1 MKLEPQGVARSV
13 RSLLP
18 ELPSLVD
25 GDPAPL
31 TRGVEEC
38 LEIIEGEDKR
48 ADDAVVE
55 LLGLLLEHPRAHAR
69 FVELLPSQARVTTR
83 STGEAP
89 VASPALKRH
98 VDLSCPREVFL
109 DTPRIQVVVRL
120 RVEATEHTVEDLE
133 LKLDGSLPVVVRLE
147 APGFAPL
154 TRPEQSVPVLD
165 SQDSPPLVFDLVPR
179 ALGHTRVTC
188 ELFQG
193 GHLLGTCS
201 VAVEITARK
210 VPHEE
215 TRATLTAVSVTPEG
229 EPPDLTL
236 SIAHERFRPEP
247 RLVFTLR
254 QAGQAARTFHPVK
267 LRSDPARHAAELYST
282 LTDLVDA
289 DHSEDGRRVDRQV
302 KRLGLNI
309 WRELIPREL
318 KELFRENRQR
328 WRGKSLMVL
337 SDEPHIPWEL
347 VWPYTR
353 GQGEDAE
360 PWCMSFRFSRW
371 LRRDDQGEGHE
382 APPTRLDM
390 SAVACVSTA
399 DSNLE
404 ETLTEHA
411 YMQKLI
417 ERRGAQDVSPT
428 AGTVDEVERL
438 LLDGGYRWLHVAAH
452 GEYSA
457 DNPSS
462 DSVLRL
468 QDDEELTPMFIVGS
482 AEDHIYNEHP
492 SFVFNA
498 CHAARQGWTLT
509 RLGGWANRLIGSGSA
524 LFMAPMWT
532 VSDKLA
538 LRFCQGFYEALT
550 AGETAAEAVRKG
562 RVEARESGDPTW
574 LAYSVYAHP
583 NARLRQA

>member
-1 MKLEPQGVARSV
+1 MKLEPRSVALSV
-13 RSLLP
+13 RSLLA
-18 ELPSLVD
+18 ELPALVD
-25 GDPAPL
+25 GDSASL
-31 TRGVEEC
+31 IRGVEQS
-38 LEIIEGEDKR
+38 LGGIEGDPEG
-48 ADDAVVE
+48 ADEAVVQ

-69 FVELLPSQARVTTR
+69 FVELLPAQARVTTR

-89 VASPALKRH
+89 VSGRALTRH

-120 RVEATEHTVEDLE
+120 RLEASEHTVDDLE
-133 LKLDGSLPVVVRLE
+133 LKVDGGLPVVVRLE

-154 TRPEQSVPVLD
+154 AGPEQSVPVLD
-165 SQDSPPLVFDLVPR
+165 GQDSPPLVFDLEPR
-179 ALGHTRVTC
+179 ELGHTRVTC

-193 GHLLGTCS
+193 DHLLGTCS
-201 VAVEITARK
+201 VALEVTARE
-210 VPHEE
+210 VPHQEA
-215 TRATLTAVSVTPEG
+215 RATLSAVAMSPEG

-254 QAGQAARTFHPVK
+254 QAGQAARTFDPVK
-267 LRSDPARHAAELYST
+267 LRSDPAQHAAELYQT

-309 WRELIPREL
+309 WRELIPQEL
-318 KELFRENRQR
+318 KDLYRQHREG

-382 APPTRLDM
+382 APPAHLDM
-390 SAVACVSTA
+390 SAMACVATT
-399 DSNLE
+399 DSDLE
-404 ETLTEHA
+404 QTLTEQA
-411 YMQKLI
+411 YLQQLI
-417 ERRGAQDVSPT
+417 QRRGARDLSPE
-428 AGTVDEVERL
+428 AGTVEAVEQL
-438 LLDGGYRWLHVAAH
+438 LLDGGYKWMHVAAH
-452 GEYSA
+452 GEYSSE
-457 DNPSS
+457 DPSR

-468 QDDEELTPMFIVGS
+468 QDDEELTPMYIVGS
-482 AEDHIYNEHP
+482 AEDHIYAEHP

-509 RLGGWANRLIGSGSA
+509 RLGGWANRLISSGSA

-538 LRFCQGFYEALT
+538 LRFCEGFYEALT
-550 AGETAAEAVRKG
+550 TGATAAEAVRKG
-562 RVEARESGDPTW
+562 RALARESGDPTW

-583 NARLRQA
+583 NARLG